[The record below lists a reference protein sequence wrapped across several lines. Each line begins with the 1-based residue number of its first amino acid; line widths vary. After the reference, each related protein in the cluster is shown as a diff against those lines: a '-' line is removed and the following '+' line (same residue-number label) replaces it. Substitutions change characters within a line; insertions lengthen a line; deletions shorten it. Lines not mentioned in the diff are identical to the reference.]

1 MGKGFGIM
9 KKVLNL
15 AITTGRVEELYE
27 IHEKF
32 SKELESEMAQTVQGN
47 DVTEF
52 AHTISNPLSIRT
64 KGQKPKNVN
73 GVDKVN
79 LELNEGA
86 EGEGESSESKSKRC
100 GVCNQEGYNA
110 QTCSNRKKSTG
121 RLEREN

>member
-1 MGKGFGIM
+1 MTQKQQWGKGFGIM

-52 AHTISNPLSIRT
+52 AH
-64 KGQKPKNVN
+64 Q
-73 GVDKVN
+73 
-79 LELNEGA
+79 
-86 EGEGESSESKSKRC
+86 
-100 GVCNQEGYNA
+100 Q
-110 QTCSNRKKSTG
+110 ST
-121 RLEREN
+121 